1 MAILYYKKINETYIQ
16 LASDEQ
22 YILKELSE
30 YFSFYA
36 EGYNYSPK
44 FRARVWDGKIRLV
57 NLRSMTTLAG
67 LVPAIAKFCAERNY
81 VLIDQTE
88 SYNKFVADDLS
99 GFDDFISSLSLPFEP
114 RDYQVSTAKYAI
126 QAGRGLLLSSTG
138 CHQKGT
144 KIIMY
149 DGSTKPVED
158 IRVGDL
164 VMGPDGK
171 QREVLRLYNGTSEM
185 YKINPMRTPSF
196 IVNGDHVL
204 ALWNCRKK
212 KLDYIMVSDYINKSN
227 VYKHVH
233 YLLSN
238 KQCIEFDQS
247 SKMPLPLDPY
257 FVGLYLGDGHS
268 RACGITTADP
278 EIEQYIREFCDKN
291 GYGLRVCLTKSRASD
306 YYIKKSDDL
315 HVRRHPIFE
324 AFDQVGVT
332 FGNVDEHVS
341 CGTKRIPDRYKQ
353 ASVEDRYQLLAGLI
367 DTDGYLANN
376 SYYEYSSKSEQLVDD
391 VIWVAGSLG
400 YNCSKRIKVINGTS
414 YYVTNILGD
423 ITKIPVRIARK
434 KCTKVFN
441 RNKDPRHQMFTVEH
455 IGEGQYYGF
464 ELSDD
469 HLYFT
474 NDWIIHHNSGKS
486 MMIYLLVR
494 WMLKHDR
501 KVCLIVPST
510 SLVEQMHSDFKNY
523 ASKDKSFDVDQQVH
537 KLYAKIKS
545 TDPYNDQCIITTWQS
560 IKNYDKTLYQTWD
573 CVIVDEAHGCKA
585 NIIDGILKGAVNA
598 KYRFGLTGTLTGM
611 ICHEYQITGL
621 LGSVY
626 QATTTKDLQEK
637 GFLSDCTIYMVD
649 MKYPAEEAKKL
660 WNETKLLKKTYQ
672 DEVDFVN
679 HHVKRQLF
687 IRNLVCSLKGTTL
700 ILFRFREHG
709 ELLYK
714 LIKEKVGDSRPVYH
728 IDGKVEA
735 TQREAIRQELKDPNS
750 NAILVFSVATSS
762 TGIDIKSIENL
773 ILSPSK
779 SKVQTLQS
787 IGRSLRL
794 CEGKSGAKV
803 FDLIDDLRT
812 GKRRNF
818 LYNLAQKRLEFYSE
832 QGFDVQFKQVQF

>member
-57 NLRSMTTLAG
+57 NLKTMTTLAG

-88 SYNKFVADDLS
+88 SYNKFVPDDLS
-99 GFDDFISSLSLPFEP
+99 GFDDWVQSLNLPFTP
-114 RDYQVSTAKYAI
+114 REYQLATAKYGL
-126 QAGRGLLLSSTG
+126 QVGRSLMLSSTG
-138 CHQKGT
+138 
-144 KIIMY
+144 
-149 DGSTKPVED
+149 
-158 IRVGDL
+158 
-164 VMGPDGK
+164 
-171 QREVLRLYNGTSEM
+171 
-185 YKINPMRTPSF
+185 
-196 IVNGDHVL
+196 
-204 ALWNCRKK
+204 
-212 KLDYIMVSDYINKSN
+212 
-227 VYKHVH
+227 
-233 YLLSN
+233 
-238 KQCIEFDQS
+238 
-247 SKMPLPLDPY
+247 
-257 FVGLYLGDGHS
+257 
-268 RACGITTADP
+268 
-278 EIEQYIREFCDKN
+278 
-291 GYGLRVCLTKSRASD
+291 
-306 YYIKKSDDL
+306 
-315 HVRRHPIFE
+315 
-324 AFDQVGVT
+324 
-332 FGNVDEHVS
+332 
-341 CGTKRIPDRYKQ
+341 
-353 ASVEDRYQLLAGLI
+353 
-367 DTDGYLANN
+367 
-376 SYYEYSSKSEQLVDD
+376 
-391 VIWVAGSLG
+391 
-400 YNCSKRIKVINGTS
+400 
-414 YYVTNILGD
+414 
-423 ITKIPVRIARK
+423 
-434 KCTKVFN
+434 
-441 RNKDPRHQMFTVEH
+441 
-455 IGEGQYYGF
+455 
-464 ELSDD
+464 
-469 HLYFT
+469 
-474 NDWIIHHNSGKS
+474 SGKS

-537 KLYAKIKS
+537 KLYAMIKS

-585 NIIDGILKGAVNA
+585 NVIDGILKGAVNA

-611 ICHEYQITGL
+611 VCHEYQITGL

-649 MKYPAEEAKKL
+649 MKYPPEEAKKL

-714 LIKEKVGDSRPVYH
+714 LIKEKVGNSRPVYH

>member
-1 MAILYYKKINETYIQ
+1 MGTLFYKKINETYIQ
-16 LASDEQ
+16 LASDE
-22 YILKELSE
+22 YAILKELNE
-30 YFSFYA
+30 YFSFFVESA
-36 EGYNYSPK
+36 KYSQAY
-44 FRARVWDGKIRLV
+44 RNHVWDGKIRLV
-57 NLRSMTTLAG
+57 NLKTMTTLAG
-67 LVPAIAKFCAERNY
+67 LIPAIIKFCVDRNY
-81 VLIDQTE
+81 QIIDQTE
-88 SYNKFVADDLS
+88 SYNKFVPDNTDN
-99 GFDDFISSLSLPFEP
+99 FNDFIESLSLPFEP

-158 IRVGDL
+158 VRVGDL

-171 QREVLRLYNGTSEM
+171 QREVLRLYSGTSEM

-212 KLDYIMVSDYINKSN
+212 KFDYIMVSEYVNKSN
-227 VYKHVH
+227 DYKHIH

-238 KQCIEFDQS
+238 KQYIEFDQS
-247 SKMPLPLDPY
+247 SKVPLPLDPY

-291 GYGLRVCLTKSRASD
+291 GYGLRVCSTKSRASD

-391 VIWVAGSLG
+391 IIWVAGSLG
-400 YNCSKRIKVINGTS
+400 YNCSKQIKVINGTS

-441 RNKDPRHQMFTVEH
+441 RNKDPRHQTFTVEH

-486 MMIYLLVR
+486 MIIYMIMR
-494 WMLKHDR
+494 WMLNHDR
-501 KVCLIVPST
+501 RMVIIVPST
-510 SLVEQMHSDFKNY
+510 SLVEQMHNDFKNY
-523 ASKDKSFDVDQQVH
+523 ASKDDSFDVDDRVH
-537 KLYAKIKS
+537 KLYAKIKT
-545 TDPYNDQCIITTWQS
+545 TDPYQDQCIITTWQS
-560 IKNYDKTLYQTWD
+560 IKNYDNALFETWD
-573 CVIVDEAHGCKA
+573 CVLVDEAHACKSQELSK
-585 NIIDGILKGAVNA
+585 ILTGATNA
-598 KYRFGLTGTLTGM
+598 KFRYGLTGTLTGM
-611 ICHEYQITGL
+611 VCHEYQITGL
-621 LGSVY
+621 LGSAY
-626 QATTTKDLQEK
+626 QATTTKNLQER
-637 GFLSDCTIYMVD
+637 GYLSDCTIYMVD
-649 MKYPAEEAKKL
+649 LKYPTEEAKQL
-660 WNETKLLKKTYQ
+660 WKETKELKKTYF

-687 IRNLVCSLKGTTL
+687 LRNLVCSLKGTTL

-709 ELLYK
+709 QWLYE
-714 LIKEKVGDSRPVYH
+714 LIKQKVGDSRPVYH
-728 IDGKVEA
+728 IDGKVDA
-735 TQREAIRQELKDPNS
+735 QKREAIRQQLKDPNS
-750 NAILVFSVATSS
+750 NAILVFSVATSA
-762 TGIDIKSIENL
+762 TGIDIKSIQNL

-794 CEGKSGAKV
+794 CDGKKGARI
-803 FDLIDDLRT
+803 FDIVDDLRT

-818 LYNLAQKRLEFYSE
+818 LYNLAQKRLEFYTNESLNVE
-832 QGFDVQFKQVQF
+832 FKQVQL